1 MDKKYDVLIIGC
13 GVAGLYTSLSLP
25 ENLSVLVLSKQ
36 DETVS
41 NSSLAQGGVAAVLSL
56 ENDSYELH
64 YNDTMIAGGQ
74 ANTPDAVNTLVH
86 EGPDQVRQLIKYGVN
101 FDRNSDGTLQK
112 TLEGGHS
119 RRRIV
124 HYKDTTGAEI
134 VRALLVEAKKRSNI
148 TLVENADVF
157 KLTKVKNGFC
167 AGYALKRQDRRHGI
181 FGFLRNSD
189 RRYRQSLQIHHQS
202 RCCHR

>member
-64 YNDTMIAGGQ
+64 YNDTMIVRRSGQ
-74 ANTPDAVNTLVH
+74 HTGRRKHTC
-86 EGPDQVRQLIKYGVN
+86 
-101 FDRNSDGTLQK
+101 
-112 TLEGGHS
+112 S
-119 RRRIV
+119 RRPRPGTSTDKI
-124 HYKDTTGAEI
+124 
-134 VRALLVEAKKRSNI
+134 
-148 TLVENADVF
+148 
-157 KLTKVKNGFC
+157 
-167 AGYALKRQDRRHGI
+167 RR
-181 FGFLRNSD
+181 
-189 RRYRQSLQIHHQS
+189 
-202 RCCHR
+202 

>member
-64 YNDTMIAGGQ
+64 YNDTMIAGQHTGRRKH
-74 ANTPDAVNTLVH
+74 TC
-86 EGPDQVRQLIKYGVN
+86 
-101 FDRNSDGTLQK
+101 
-112 TLEGGHS
+112 S
-119 RRRIV
+119 RRSRPGTSA
-124 HYKDTTGAEI
+124 YKI
-134 VRALLVEAKKRSNI
+134 
-148 TLVENADVF
+148 
-157 KLTKVKNGFC
+157 
-167 AGYALKRQDRRHGI
+167 RR
-181 FGFLRNSD
+181 
-189 RRYRQSLQIHHQS
+189 
-202 RCCHR
+202 

>member
-64 YNDTMIAGGQ
+64 YNDTMLAGGP
-74 ANTPDAVNTLVH
+74 AKTPDSVKNMLH
-86 EGPDQVRQLIKYGVN
+86 EGTEQASRLIKYGA
-101 FDRNSDGTLQK
+101 T
-112 TLEGGHS
+112 
-119 RRRIV
+119 
-124 HYKDTTGAEI
+124 Y
-134 VRALLVEAKKRSNI
+134 
-148 TLVENADVF
+148 
-157 KLTKVKNGFC
+157 
-167 AGYALKRQDRRHGI
+167 
-181 FGFLRNSD
+181 
-189 RRYRQSLQIHHQS
+189 
-202 RCCHR
+202 

>member
-86 EGPDQVRQLIKYGVN
+86 EGPDQVRQLIN
-101 FDRNSDGTLQK
+101 T
-112 TLEGGHS
+112 
-119 RRRIV
+119 
-124 HYKDTTGAEI
+124 
-134 VRALLVEAKKRSNI
+134 ALILTAIPTVLFKKR
-148 TLVENADVF
+148 
-157 KLTKVKNGFC
+157 
-167 AGYALKRQDRRHGI
+167 
-181 FGFLRNSD
+181 LRAVTAVAE
-189 RRYRQSLQIHHQS
+189 
-202 RCCHR
+202 

>member
-74 ANTPDAVNTLVH
+74 ANTPGAVNTLVH

-112 TLEGGHS
+112 
-119 RRRIV
+119 
-124 HYKDTTGAEI
+124 
-134 VRALLVEAKKRSNI
+134 
-148 TLVENADVF
+148 NA
-157 KLTKVKNGFC
+157 
-167 AGYALKRQDRRHGI
+167 
-181 FGFLRNSD
+181 
-189 RRYRQSLQIHHQS
+189 
-202 RCCHR
+202 